1 MSPTYPSAIA
11 MIDKTILYKSASIRY
26 RLYGKG
32 MPVVLLHG
40 FGEDGS
46 IWKNQIEF
54 LSSQFTLIVPD
65 LPGSG
70 KSSPLENKEANI
82 EEYAESIRAIV
93 TKENISSLVI
103 IGHSM
108 GGYVALAYGEKYS
121 ESIIGLGLFHST
133 AFADNE
139 LKIEARKKAIA
150 FIVENG
156 SSAFLKTTTPG
167 LFYDKEKN
175 QSTIDA
181 LLSNANQ
188 FEKETL
194 VEYYQSMMNR
204 PDRTAVLTNA
214 TYPVLF
220 IAGQHDIAVPL
231 SDSLKQAAL
240 SDVTFF
246 HLFENSGHMGMIEE
260 KDKANH
266 ILLDFLNVFIGFW
279 K

>member
-1 MSPTYPSAIA
+1 

-26 RLYGKG
+26 RIYGKG
-32 MPVVLLHG
+32 MPVILLHG

-70 KSSPLENKEANI
+70 KSSPLKNEDANI

-93 TKENISSLVI
+93 TEENINSLVI

-121 ESIIGLGLFHST
+121 EGIIGLGLFHST
-133 AFADNE
+133 SFADNE
-139 LKIEARKKAIA
+139 LKIEIRKKAIA
-150 FIVENG
+150 FIAENG
-156 SSAFLKTTTPG
+156 SPAFLKTTTPG

-175 QSTIDA
+175 QSAIEA
-181 LLSNANQ
+181 LLANSNQ

-194 VEYYQSMMNR
+194 AAYYKSMMNR
-204 PDRTAVLTNA
+204 PDRTAVLRSA
-214 TYPVLF
+214 SYPVLF

-240 SDVTFF
+240 SDVAFF
-246 HLFENSGHMGMIEE
+246 HIFENSGHMGMIEE
-260 KDKANH
+260 KGKANQVIQAFLHTTTNH
-266 ILLDFLNVFIGFW
+266 I
-279 K
+279 KRPH